1 MRGVFEYIWFTTPL
15 FLWRKRLKLLLDIT
29 PIAKC
34 KISEAVLE
42 WNHIVMGCALDV
54 SRCFPFFWGLIST
67 SGDPKL
73 AESSKWTD
81 KLSDGGGDL
90 VRGCQHQI
98 LSTIVHDRSN
108 LRQFSTS
115 DHSLMSKSLIQ
126 ICDSCASIS
135 QLSISPNPV
144 SQSKTWKDAQESL
157 AWTRDLESWHILIFG
172 TEWQLGKLNLWH
184 L

>member
-1 MRGVFEYIWFTTPL
+1 MRGVFEHIWFTTPL

-98 LSTIVHDRSN
+98 LSTIVQISDNSAPVTTLSVQITYPN
-108 LRQFSTS
+108 LWLLCQHF
-115 DHSLMSKSLIQ
+115 SKSRLLIWDF
-126 ICDSCASIS
+126 CEY
-135 QLSISPNPV
+135 LSKSRIP
-144 SQSKTWKDAQESL
+144 
-157 AWTRDLESWHILIFG
+157 I
-172 TEWQLGKLNLWH
+172 
-184 L
+184 